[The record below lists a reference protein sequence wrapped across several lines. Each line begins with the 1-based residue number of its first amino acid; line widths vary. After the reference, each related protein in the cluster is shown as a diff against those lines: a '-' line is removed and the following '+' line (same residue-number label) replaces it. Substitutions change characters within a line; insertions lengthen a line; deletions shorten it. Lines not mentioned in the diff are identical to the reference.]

1 MIIDLQKF
9 IKEEKHYWKE
19 LESLLD
25 VVENEPA
32 HRMNLEQV
40 KRFHYLYQRT
50 SADLAKIM
58 TFSSE
63 PDIHHYLESLIARSY
78 GNIHEI
84 RKKAHRLS
92 PFHWFFNTFPQT
104 FRRHSRAFY
113 LSLIITF
120 CGFLF
125 GGLAISFDPDAKEVI
140 LPFAHLQGD
149 PSERVAHEEKADD
162 DHLQGIK
169 MTGAAWYMTHNTK
182 VSIFAMALGITWG
195 FGTLIL
201 LFSNGIILGAVTLDY
216 VLAHET
222 EFLVAWLFPHGV
234 IEIPAVLLAG
244 QAGFVLAYALIGWG
258 ERVPLKMRLRKISKD
273 LITLICG
280 VALMLIWAG
289 FVESFISQYHEP
301 VLPYTYKIAFG
312 VVELIVLTLFL
323 TISGRNIRKGHVGR
337 KDKHPSH

>member
-1 MIIDLQKF
+1 MIIDLQRF
-9 IKEEKHYWKE
+9 IETEKNYWSE
-19 LESLLD
+19 LERMLD
-25 VVENEPA
+25 VIENEPA
-32 HRMNLEQV
+32 QRMNVEQV

-63 PDIHHYLESLIARSY
+63 PEIHQYLESLIVRSY

-84 RKKAHRLS
+84 RKRAHRLS
-92 PFHWFFNTFPQT
+92 PLNWFFKTFPQT

-125 GGLAISFDPDAKEVI
+125 GGFAISLDSDAKGVI

-149 PSERVAHEEKADD
+149 PSERVAHEETLKD

-169 MTGAAWYMTHNTK
+169 MTGTAWYMTHNTK
-182 VSIFAMALGITWG
+182 VSIFVMALGITWG
-195 FGTLIL
+195 IGTIL
-201 LFSNGIILGAVTLDY
+201 LLFYNGIILGAVTLDY

-234 IEIPAVLLAG
+234 VEIPAVLLAG

-258 ERVPLKMRLRKISKD
+258 ERSSLRMRLRKISGD
-273 LITLICG
+273 LITLIFG
-280 VALMLIWAG
+280 VALMLLWAG

-301 VLPYTYKIAFG
+301 VLPYPFKIGFG
-312 VVELIVLTLFL
+312 VVELIVLTLFFSL
-323 TISGRNIRKGHVGR
+323 SGRDWRRGHADG
-337 KDKHPSH
+337 

>member
-9 IKEEKHYWKE
+9 IKEENRYWAE
-19 LESLLD
+19 LERMLD
-25 VVENEPA
+25 VLESEPE
-32 HRMNLEQV
+32 HRMNVDQV
-40 KRFHYLYQRT
+40 RRFHYLYQRT

-63 PDIHHYLESLIARSY
+63 PEIRSYLESLIVRAY
-78 GNIHEI
+78 GNIHET

-92 PFHWFFNTFPQT
+92 PINWFFNTFPQT
-104 FRRHSRAFY
+104 FRRHRRAFY
-113 LSLIITF
+113 LSLIITL
-120 CGFLF
+120 CGFVF
-125 GGLAISFDPDAKEVI
+125 GGFAISFDPDAKEII

-149 PSERVAHEEKADD
+149 PSDRVAEEERAED

-182 VSIFAMALGITWG
+182 VSVFVMALGITWG
-195 FGTLIL
+195 IGTLML
-201 LFSNGIILGAVTLDY
+201 LFYNGIIIGAVSLDY

-222 EFLVAWLFPHGV
+222 EFLMAWLFPHGV
-234 IEIPAVLLAG
+234 VEIPAVLLAG

-258 ERVPLKMRLRKISKD
+258 ERVSLRMRLRKISKD
-273 LITLICG
+273 LITLISG

-301 VLPYTYKIAFG
+301 VVPYSFKIGFG

-323 TISGRNIRKGHVGR
+323 TVSGRNLWRRHAER
-337 KDKHPSH
+337 KDKYPPY

>member
-1 MIIDLQKF
+1 MIIDMQKF
-9 IKEEKHYWKE
+9 IDGEKRYWTE
-19 LESLLD
+19 LERMLD
-25 VVENEPA
+25 VIENEPG
-32 HRMNLEQV
+32 HRMDVEQV

-63 PDIHHYLESLIARSY
+63 PEIHQYLESLIVRSY

-92 PFHWFFNTFPQT
+92 PLHWFFNTFPQT
-104 FRRHSRAFY
+104 FRRHRSAFY

-125 GGLAISFDPDAKEVI
+125 GGFAISFDPDAKEII

-149 PSERVAHEEKADD
+149 PSERVVHEEKAEDD
-162 DHLQGIK
+162 QLQGIK

-182 VSIFAMALGITWG
+182 VSVFVMALGITWG
-195 FGTLIL
+195 IGTLIL
-201 LFSNGIILGAVTLDY
+201 LFYNGIILGAVALDY

-234 IEIPAVLLAG
+234 VEIPAVLLAG

-258 ERVPLKMRLRKISKD
+258 ERVSLRMRLRKISKD
-273 LITLICG
+273 LITLISG

-301 VLPYTYKIAFG
+301 VLPYSFKIGFG

-323 TISGRNIRKGHVGR
+323 SISGRNIKRKHAER
-337 KDKHPSH
+337 KDKHPPH

>member
-258 ERVPLKMRLRKISKD
+258 ERVPLRMRLRKISKD

>member
-9 IKEEKHYWKE
+9 IESEKDYWTE
-19 LESLLD
+19 LERMLD
-25 VVENEPA
+25 TIEDDPA
-32 HRMNLEQV
+32 RTMNVEQV

-63 PDIHHYLESLIARSY
+63 PEIHRYLESLTVRAY

-92 PFHWFFNTFPQT
+92 PINWFLKTFPQT
-104 FRRHSRAFY
+104 FRRQRRAFY
-113 LSLIITF
+113 LSLIITL
-120 CGFLF
+120 CGVLF
-125 GGLAISFDPDAKEVI
+125 GGFAISFDPDAKQVI
-140 LPFAHLQGD
+140 LPFEHLQGD
-149 PSERVAHEEKADD
+149 PSERVAHEETPKD

-182 VSIFAMALGITWG
+182 VSIFVMALGMTWG
-195 FGTLIL
+195 IGTIL
-201 LFSNGIILGAVTLDY
+201 LLFYNGIIIGAVTLDY

-234 IEIPAVLLAG
+234 IEIPAVLIAG
-244 QAGFVLAYALIGWG
+244 QAGFVLAHALIGWG
-258 ERVPLKMRLRKISKD
+258 GRWSLRMRLRRVSGD

-289 FVESFISQYHEP
+289 FVESFVSQYHEP
-301 VLPYTYKIAFG
+301 VLPYSFKIVFG
-312 VVELIVLTLFL
+312 FIELTALTLYL
-323 TISGRNIRKGHVGR
+323 SLSGRRDKGRVHAGR
-337 KDKHPSH
+337 

>member
-9 IKEEKHYWKE
+9 IEAEKNCWSE
-19 LESLLD
+19 LERMLD
-25 VVENEPA
+25 VIENEPA
-32 HRMNLEQV
+32 HSMNVEQV
-40 KRFHYLYQRT
+40 KRFHYLYERT

-63 PDIHHYLESLIARSY
+63 PEIHQYLESLVVRAY

-92 PFHWFFNTFPQT
+92 PLNWFFKTFPQT
-104 FRRHSRAFY
+104 FRRHRRAFY
-113 LSLIITF
+113 LSLVITF

-125 GGLAISFDPDAKEVI
+125 GGFAISLDPDAKEVI

-149 PSERVAHEEKADD
+149 PSERVAHEETPKDD
-162 DHLQGIK
+162 QLQGIK

-182 VSIFAMALGITWG
+182 VSIFVMALGISWG
-195 FGTLIL
+195 IGTLLL
-201 LFSNGIILGAVTLDY
+201 LFYNGVIIGAITLDY

-234 IEIPAVLLAG
+234 VEIPAVLLAG

-258 ERVPLKMRLRKISKD
+258 ERSSLRMRLRKVSGD

-280 VALMLIWAG
+280 VALMLLWAG

-301 VLPYTYKIAFG
+301 VLPYPFKIGFG
-312 VVELIVLTLFL
+312 VVELVVLTLFL
-323 TISGRNIRKGHVGR
+323 SLSGREWRRNRANR
-337 KDKHPSH
+337 